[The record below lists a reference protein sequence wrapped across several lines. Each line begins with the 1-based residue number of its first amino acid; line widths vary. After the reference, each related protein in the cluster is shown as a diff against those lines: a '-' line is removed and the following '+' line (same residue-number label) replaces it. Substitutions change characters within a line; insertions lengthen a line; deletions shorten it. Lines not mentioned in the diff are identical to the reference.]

1 MVFSAKTGTT
11 LAEITG
17 AGGDEI
23 WFNSGD
29 NRVYF
34 GASPMPVVDA
44 ESLIIVATIS
54 DGGTHSVAAD
64 SENNHIFVPVNGVG
78 VQVFTEDEEG
88 HGH

>member
-1 MVFSAKTGTT
+1 
-11 LAEITG
+11 
-17 AGGDEI
+17 
-23 WFNSGD
+23 
-29 NRVYF
+29 
-34 GASPMPVVDA
+34 MPVVDA